1 MRPRNDEALTPSML
15 DRLIDPESGG
25 TAAAPGYRVDQM
37 FDVVRRDLEDLL
49 NTRQTNT
56 DLPRDYTELHNSVFS
71 FGVPDLTSLNAV
83 DVQDRENIAR
93 MIELI
98 INRHE
103 PRLRDVKV
111 RLVHVDGQHLERK
124 VRYRVEA
131 RLNLDPAPEVAFDT
145 ILELSTGQYA
155 VQTSGA

>member
-1 MRPRNDEALTPSML
+1 M
-15 DRLIDPESGG
+15 
-25 TAAAPGYRVDQM
+25 
-37 FDVVRRDLEDLL
+37 
-49 NTRQTNT
+49 
-56 DLPRDYTELHNSVFS
+56 DLPREYVELHHSVFS

-83 DVQDRENIAR
+83 DVEDRENIAR
-93 MIELI
+93 VIEGI

-111 RLVHVDGQHLERK
+111 RLVHIEGQHLDRK

-155 VQTSGA
+155 IQSG